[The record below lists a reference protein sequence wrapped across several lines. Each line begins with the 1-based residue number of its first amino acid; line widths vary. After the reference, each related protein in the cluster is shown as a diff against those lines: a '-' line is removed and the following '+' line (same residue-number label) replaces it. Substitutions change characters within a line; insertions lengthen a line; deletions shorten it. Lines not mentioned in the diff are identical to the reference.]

1 MSELFATLSAENNT
15 NRIVARHFISDEAIQ
30 DAMHNE
36 NSCNPVV
43 RTTSQIV
50 LEIATQQNIFNIS
63 DENGSGYT

>member
-15 NRIVARHFISDEAIQ
+15 NHIIAGHFISGEAIQ

-50 LEIATQQNIFNIS
+50 LEIATQQNFVNIS
-63 DENGSGYT
+63 DGSGYT